1 MMLEAMSDECE
12 IWTRGTTGNGY
23 PAMKKGARTVYVKR
37 ALWEALHGS
46 VPEGLTVRS
55 RCGNRLCVNP
65 EHLYLDR
72 QGRLKAPMVNGR
84 FVSNAGDSTE
94 SLDG

>member
-1 MMLEAMSDECE
+1 MSDDCV

-37 ALWEALHGS
+37 VLWGALHGP
-46 VPEGLTVRS
+46 VPEAMTVRS

-72 QGRLKAPMVNGR
+72 PGRLNAPMVNGR
-84 FVSNAGDSTE
+84 FATKDAGPTAPPE
-94 SLDG
+94 S